1 MGKYQQDAKELLA
14 AIHLMRG
21 TPYIYQGE
29 ELGMTNAHF
38 TAIGQYRGDPDLLA
52 YRRWDGES
60 ELLVLCNLTAHNAP
74 VALPGGWQTAGVLLD
89 NYPDAAPGA
98 PLRPYEALVLER

>member
-1 MGKYQQDAKELLA
+1 MGRYQQDAKELLA

-38 TAIGQYRGDPDLLA
+38 TAIEQYRDVESLNY
-52 YRRWDGES
+52 YRILR
-60 ELLVLCNLTAHNAP
+60 
-74 VALPGGWQTAGVLLD
+74 D

>member
-1 MGKYQQDAKELLA
+1 MG
-14 AIHLMRG
+14 R
-21 TPYIYQGE
+21 YQGE

-38 TAIGQYRGDPDLLA
+38 TAIGQYRDVESLNYYRILRDQGETEAEALETLA

-60 ELLVLCNLTAHNAP
+60 ELLVLCNLTAHDVPA
-74 VALPGGWQTAGVLLD
+74 ALPGGWQTAGVLLD